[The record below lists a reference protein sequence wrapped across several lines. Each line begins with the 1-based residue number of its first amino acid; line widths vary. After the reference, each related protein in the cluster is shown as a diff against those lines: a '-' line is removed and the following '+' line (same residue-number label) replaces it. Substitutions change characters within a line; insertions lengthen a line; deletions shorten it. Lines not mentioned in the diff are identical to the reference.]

1 MSDWIIDRA
10 PTRADGDSDGNV
22 LVRMKPNSP
31 APMDFHWAYVKPGTP
46 WRRTMLWEAPKPAA
60 PASQPR
66 RFASLTTLDGGDA
79 LAAVADDGTAWY
91 LNSKWTE
98 WTQLPALP
106 DLEPESHS
114 EN

>member
-1 MSDWIIDRA
+1 
-10 PTRADGDSDGNV
+10 
-22 LVRMKPNSP
+22 
-31 APMDFHWAYVKPGTP
+31 
-46 WRRTMLWEAPKPAA
+46 MLWEAPKPAA
-60 PASQPR
+60 PATQPR
-66 RFASLTTLDGGDA
+66 RFTSLTRLGDGDL

-106 DLEPESHS
+106 DLESESHS